1 MSEQSMLERV
11 GAAGD
16 LRFEVG
22 KPFPLP
28 PVRTEGAAFSVEPY
42 SNLLIYRFDRPT
54 QEEIQEFKEGRVEL
68 AVLRLRG
75 VLFFLSRFGRLAWS
89 DAPYSTHLTAR
100 EKSLPELASGNRG
113 YALDCFLVDSRDNVL
128 KAHRLVR
135 MPVDFS
141 AKFKAAIDKD
151 AADSMDEAGFNKAV
165 GDVYANYSTADLLK
179 FRDFYAKI
187 ENDEKGTV

>member
-1 MSEQSMLERV
+1 MSEESMLEKV

-22 KPFPLP
+22 KPFPMP
-28 PVRTEGAAFSVEPY
+28 AAGEGASFSVEPY
-42 SNLLIYRFDRPT
+42 TNVLIYRFDRPT
-54 QEEIQEFKEGRVEL
+54 QEEIEEFKEGRVEL
-68 AVLRLRG
+68 AMVRLRSI
-75 VLFFLSRFGRLAWS
+75 LFFLSRFGRLAWS
-89 DAPYSTHLTAR
+89 DAPYSTHLTER
-100 EKSLPELASGNRG
+100 EKFLPDLGEGHRG

-141 AKFKAAIDKD
+141 VKFKKAIEKD
-151 AADSMDEAGFNKAV
+151 AAGTMTENDFNKAV

-187 ENDEKGTV
+187 EKEEKGTV